1 MKIRKGISSQLLEVV
16 DLDAVRHVTDHSTP
30 NPLERIM
37 RKIDSKLYNQGG
49 EVSNPRAGYM
59 DLI

>member
-1 MKIRKGISSQLLEVV
+1 MLEVV
-16 DLDAVRHVTDHSTP
+16 DLDAVRHIADHSTP

-37 RKIDSKLYNQGG
+37 RKTNSKLYNREG
-49 EVSNPRAGYM
+49 EVSNPRAEYM